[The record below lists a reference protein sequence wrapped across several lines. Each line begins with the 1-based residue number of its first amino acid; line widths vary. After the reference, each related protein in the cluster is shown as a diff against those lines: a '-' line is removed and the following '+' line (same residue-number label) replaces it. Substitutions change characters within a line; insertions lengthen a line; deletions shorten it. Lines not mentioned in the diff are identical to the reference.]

1 MTKKIL
7 MAATAAAAMAFA
19 GAASAH
25 TLAYRTAATTNINGS
40 PVVTGSAT
48 SGTGGAF
55 TAYKLAN
62 ESTLTAPTFAVFEL
76 VATLSGAPVSTFPS
90 GNNFIDINLTGG
102 TFQNALPSSSVVAP
116 GCTVVLS
123 SGGGAGQTTASFL
136 ISSAGGGCSFVNLD
150 LPIAPNPGSPVS
162 VSTTLRTELNNPID
176 PDSTNATA
184 PIPTAP
190 NTEILQVVSR
200 GSAFN
205 SVVNGLTTR
214 DTAGVAGALD
224 DTFAT
229 LTVTPVYTTFKVG
242 APGHTGPETATVAQ
256 LGTVEV
262 LVDETFYRDL
272 AKNNVLAAHVTG
284 TTVVT
289 TGSFSAFNGAGGS
302 VTLGGQ
308 AAVINAAAS
317 TATNTNTPG
326 LVAVGA
332 AGAVVSPAAFIVGR
346 ETAQTPIQDS
356 TYAVTGSY
364 TLNPAFYIA
373 SEAISGSFERIGRD
387 GTNVVVPWLNSSNVE
402 GATGTTNIIRLG
414 NTGTA
419 GTGPVYVTAL
429 NSVCPAGLTCAT
441 PPVGAVQIFDGIP
454 AGGERV
460 ISTATLSA
468 AGALG
473 QFGRGDVLVT
483 IEAPANTITAR
494 RYATLPNGSVTE
506 VANGTVAS
514 DQTGDS
520 INNGGADV
528 P

>member
-7 MAATAAAAMAFA
+7 MAATAASVMAFA

-25 TLAYRTAATTNINGS
+25 TLTFRAPATANISAATT
-40 PVVTGSAT
+40 
-48 SGTGGAF
+48 GGA
-55 TAYKLAN
+55 TLPYKLAV
-62 ESTLTAPTFAVFEL
+62 ESTLTAPTFATFEL
-76 VATLSGAPVSTFPS
+76 VAALSGGTFPS
-90 GNNFIDINLTGG
+90 GNNFLDINLTGG
-102 TFQNALPSSSVVAP
+102 TFQNNLPSSTVVAP

-123 SGGGAGQTTASFL
+123 VGGGAGSTFASFL
-136 ISSAGGGCSFVNLD
+136 ISSAGGGCSLANID
-150 LPIAPNPGSPVS
+150 LPVAPNAASEVT
-162 VSTTLRTELNNPID
+162 VTTTLRTELSNPID
-176 PDSTNATA
+176 PDPTNTATA
-184 PIPTAP
+184 PNVEALKI
-190 NTEILQVVSR
+190 VSR

-205 SVVNGLTTR
+205 SYV
-214 DTAGVAGALD
+214 DGVIGSGALT

-242 APGHTGPETATVAQ
+242 APGHAAPETATVAQ

-262 LVDETFYRDL
+262 LVDTTFYRDL
-272 AKNNVLAAHVTG
+272 AKNAVAAGDVTG
-284 TTVVT
+284 TSVVT

-302 VTLGGQ
+302 VTLGGV
-308 AAVINAAAS
+308 AGVINAAAS
-317 TATNTNTPG
+317 TSTHTNAAG
-326 LVAVGA
+326 LVAVGP
-332 AGAVVSPAAFIVGR
+332 AGTPVSPSAYIVTR

-356 TYAVTGSY
+356 SYTVTGSY

-419 GTGPVYVTAL
+419 GTGPVYVQAL

-441 PPVGAVQIFDGIP
+441 PPAAPVQIFDGISM
-454 AGGERV
+454 GGERV
-460 ISTATLSA
+460 INTAALTA
-468 AGALG
+468 ALG

-483 IEAPANTITAR
+483 VEAPANTITAR

-520 INNGGADV
+520 LNNGGADV